1 MVSEVNKIIYNRL
14 VSNGALYIPDVGTL
28 TLLRQPAMY
37 TSRKRIVSPRY
48 FVDFSADK
56 IADSLVDIIADV
68 ASVDMA
74 TAEDI
79 CLRWLDKVRTEDG
92 FTIEGVGILK
102 SGHFTLDEA
111 LESQLC
117 LFGVDYI
124 NVTTRRRGWA
134 FAAVACVVL
143 ALCGVSAWWFMRDT
157 ANKEPQILVAVE
169 TVVEEPQIVETEV
182 VEIAVE
188 TTEEQG
194 SATEEIA
201 ESIETVEVVEPE
213 VVAPADWRDNENIRH
228 WVVIGSYSTTENAE
242 RAIKEFETKFPDL
255 MFSHIRLGSMY
266 AVASYG
272 STEKVDCE
280 EFVQNHKSDF
290 TQLWIYTPKRYRE

>member
-1 MVSEVNKIIYNRL
+1 MVNEVNKIIYNRL
-14 VSNGALYIPDVGTL
+14 VSDGALYIPDVGTL
-28 TLLRQPAMY
+28 TLLREPAVY
-37 TSRKRIVSPRY
+37 TSRKRIVSLRY
-48 FVDFSADK
+48 FVDFTVDK
-56 IADSLVDIIADV
+56 ASVSLVDIIADV
-68 ASVDMA
+68 ASVDVA

-117 LFGVDYI
+117 PFSVDYI
-124 NVTTRRRGWA
+124 NITTRRRGWA

-157 ANKEPQILVAVE
+157 ATVEPQILVAE
-169 TVVEEPQIVETEV
+169 EIVVEESQIVETE
-182 VEIAVE
+182 AVE
-188 TTEEQG
+188 TIVEETEEQG
-194 SATEEIA
+194 SAAEQIA
-201 ESIETVEVVEPE
+201 EIVETPEPE
-213 VVAPADWRDNENIRH
+213 VVTPADWRDNENIRH

-242 RAIKEFETKFPDL
+242 RAIKEFETKSPDL

-272 STEKVDCE
+272 SAEKTDCE
-280 EFVQNHKSDF
+280 EFVQNHKCNF
-290 TQLWIYTPKRYRE
+290 AQLWIYTPKRYRE

>member
-68 ASVDMA
+68 ASVDVA

-111 LESQLC
+111 LKSQLC
-117 LFGVDYI
+117 PFGVDYI

-143 ALCGVSAWWFMRDT
+143 MLGVVSAWWFMRDT
-157 ANKEPQILVAVE
+157 ATVEPQILVAEE
-169 TVVEEPQIVETEV
+169 TVVEEPKIVEAEV
-182 VEIAVE
+182 VETIVE
-188 TTEEQG
+188 ETEEQG
-194 SATEEIA
+194 SAEDQIA
-201 ESIETVEVVEPE
+201 EIVETPEPE
-213 VVAPADWRDNENIRH
+213 VVTPADWRDNENIRH

-242 RAIKEFETKFPDL
+242 RAIKEFETKSPDL

-272 STEKVDCE
+272 SAEKTDCE
-280 EFVQNHKSDF
+280 EFVQNHKCEF
-290 TQLWIYTPKRYRE
+290 AQLWIYTPKRYRE

>member
-1 MVSEVNKIIYNRL
+1 MVNEVNKIIYNRL
-14 VSNGALYIPDVGTL
+14 ISNGALYIPDVGTL

-68 ASVDMA
+68 ASVDVA

-117 LFGVDYI
+117 PFGVDYI

-143 ALCGVSAWWFMRDT
+143 MLGGVSAWLFMCDT
-157 ANKEPQILVAVE
+157 ATVEPQILVAE
-169 TVVEEPQIVETEV
+169 EIVVEESQIVETEV
-182 VEIAVE
+182 VETIVE
-188 TTEEQG
+188 ETEEQG
-194 SATEEIA
+194 SAAEQIA
-201 ESIETVEVVEPE
+201 EIMEAPEPE
-213 VVAPADWRDNENIRH
+213 VVTPADWRDNENIRH

-242 RAIKEFETKFPDL
+242 RAIKEFETKSPDL

-272 STEKVDCE
+272 SAEKTDCE

>member
-1 MVSEVNKIIYNRL
+1 MVNEVNKIIYNRL
-14 VSNGALYIPDVGTL
+14 VSDGALYIPDVGTL

-68 ASVDMA
+68 ASVDVA

-111 LESQLC
+111 LEAQLC
-117 LFGVDYI
+117 PFGVDYI

-157 ANKEPQILVAVE
+157 ATVEPQILIAEE

-182 VEIAVE
+182 IEIAVE

-194 SATEEIA
+194 SAAEQIA
-201 ESIETVEVVEPE
+201 EIVETPEPE
-213 VVAPADWRDNENIRH
+213 VVTPADWRDNENIRH

-242 RAIKEFETKFPDL
+242 RAIKEFETKSPDL

-280 EFVQNHKSDF
+280 EFVQNHKSEF

>member
-1 MVSEVNKIIYNRL
+1 MVNEVNKIIYNRL
-14 VSNGALYIPDVGTL
+14 ISNGALYIPDVGTL

-68 ASVDMA
+68 ASVDVA

-117 LFGVDYI
+117 PFGVDYI

-143 ALCGVSAWWFMRDT
+143 ALCGVSAWWFMRDIAT
-157 ANKEPQILVAVE
+157 VEPQILVAEE

-182 VEIAVE
+182 VETIVE
-188 TTEEQG
+188 ETEEQG
-194 SATEEIA
+194 SAAEQIA
-201 ESIETVEVVEPE
+201 EIVETPEPE
-213 VVAPADWRDNENIRH
+213 VVTPADWRDNENIRH

-242 RAIKEFETKFPDL
+242 RAIKEFETKSPDL

-272 STEKVDCE
+272 SAEKSDCE
-280 EFVQNHKSDF
+280 EFVQNHKGDF
-290 TQLWIYTPKRYRE
+290 AQLWIYTPKRYRE

>member
-1 MVSEVNKIIYNRL
+1 MVNEVNKIIYNRL
-14 VSNGALYIPDVGTL
+14 VSDGALYIPDVGTL

-68 ASVDMA
+68 ASVDVA

-117 LFGVDYI
+117 PFGVDYI

-157 ANKEPQILVAVE
+157 ATVEPQILIAEE

-182 VEIAVE
+182 IEIAVE

-194 SATEEIA
+194 SAAEQIA
-201 ESIETVEVVEPE
+201 EIVETPEPE
-213 VVAPADWRDNENIRH
+213 VVTPADWRDNENIRH

-242 RAIKEFETKFPDL
+242 RAIKEFETKSPDL

-280 EFVQNHKSDF
+280 EFVQNHKSEF

>member
-68 ASVDMA
+68 ASVDVA

-117 LFGVDYI
+117 PFGIDCI

-134 FAAVACVVL
+134 FAAVACVLL
-143 ALCGVSAWWFMRDT
+143 ALCGVSARWFMRDT
-157 ANKEPQILVAVE
+157 ATVDPQILVAE
-169 TVVEEPQIVETEV
+169 EIVVEESQIVETEV
-182 VEIAVE
+182 VETIVE
-188 TTEEQG
+188 ETEEQG
-194 SATEEIA
+194 GAAEQIA
-201 ESIETVEVVEPE
+201 EIMETPEPDVVT
-213 VVAPADWRDNENIRH
+213 PADWRDNENIRH

-242 RAIKEFETKFPDL
+242 RAIKEFETKSPDL

-272 STEKVDCE
+272 SAEKVDCE
-280 EFVQNHKSDF
+280 EFVQNHKCDF
-290 TQLWIYTPKRYRE
+290 AQLWIYTPKRYRE

>member
-28 TLLRQPAMY
+28 TLLREPAVY
-37 TSRKRIVSPRY
+37 TSRKRIVSLRY
-48 FVDFSADK
+48 FVDFTADK

-68 ASVDMA
+68 ASVDVA

-117 LFGVDYI
+117 PFGVDYI

-143 ALCGVSAWWFMRDT
+143 MLGGVSAWWFMRDT
-157 ANKEPQILVAVE
+157 ATVEPQILVAE
-169 TVVEEPQIVETEV
+169 EIVVDESQNVETEV
-182 VEIAVE
+182 VETIVE
-188 TTEEQG
+188 ETEEQG
-194 SATEEIA
+194 SAAEQIA
-201 ESIETVEVVEPE
+201 EIVETPEPE
-213 VVAPADWRDNENIRH
+213 VVTPADWRDNENIRH

-242 RAIKEFETKFPDL
+242 RAIKEFETKSPDL

-280 EFVQNHKSDF
+280 EFVQNHKSEF
-290 TQLWIYTPKRYRE
+290 AQLWIYTPKRYRE

>member
-48 FVDFSADK
+48 FVDFSVDK

-68 ASVDMA
+68 ASVDVA

-117 LFGVDYI
+117 PFGVDYI

-143 ALCGVSAWWFMRDT
+143 ALCGISAWWFMRDT
-157 ANKEPQILVAVE
+157 ATVEPQILVA
-169 TVVEEPQIVETEV
+169 EEIVDEESQIVE
-182 VEIAVE
+182 
-188 TTEEQG
+188 TEEQG
-194 SATEEIA
+194 SAAEQIA
-201 ESIETVEVVEPE
+201 EIVETPVPE
-213 VVAPADWRDNENIRH
+213 VVTPADWRDNENIRH

-242 RAIKEFETKFPDL
+242 RAIKEFETKSPDL

-272 STEKVDCE
+272 SAEKTDCE
-280 EFVQNHKSDF
+280 EFVQNHKCDF
-290 TQLWIYTPKRYRE
+290 AQLWIYTPKRYRE

>member
-48 FVDFSADK
+48 FVDFTADK

-68 ASVDMA
+68 ASVDVA

-117 LFGVDYI
+117 PFGVNYI

-143 ALCGVSAWWFMRDT
+143 ALYGISAWWFMRDT
-157 ANKEPQILVAVE
+157 ATVEPQILVA
-169 TVVEEPQIVETEV
+169 EEIVDEESQIVE
-182 VEIAVE
+182 
-188 TTEEQG
+188 TEEQG
-194 SATEEIA
+194 SAAEQIA
-201 ESIETVEVVEPE
+201 EIVETPVPE
-213 VVAPADWRDNENIRH
+213 VVTPADWRDNENIRH

-242 RAIKEFETKFPDL
+242 RAIKEFETKSPDL

-272 STEKVDCE
+272 SAEKTDCE
-280 EFVQNHKSDF
+280 EFVQNHKCDF
-290 TQLWIYTPKRYRE
+290 AQLWIYTPKRYRE

>member
-1 MVSEVNKIIYNRL
+1 MVNEVNKIIYNRL
-14 VSNGALYIPDVGTL
+14 ISNGALYIPDVGTL

-68 ASVDMA
+68 ASVDVA

-117 LFGVDYI
+117 PFGVDYI

-134 FAAVACVVL
+134 FAAVACLVL

-157 ANKEPQILVAVE
+157 ATVEPQILVAE
-169 TVVEEPQIVETEV
+169 EIVVEESQIVETEV
-182 VEIAVE
+182 VETIVE
-188 TTEEQG
+188 ETEEQG
-194 SATEEIA
+194 SAAEQIA
-201 ESIETVEVVEPE
+201 EIMEAPEPE
-213 VVAPADWRDNENIRH
+213 VVTPADWRDNENIRH

-242 RAIKEFETKFPDL
+242 RAIKEFETKSPDL

-272 STEKVDCE
+272 SAEKTDCE
-280 EFVQNHKSDF
+280 EFVQNHKGDF
-290 TQLWIYTPKRYRE
+290 AQLWIYTPKRYRE

>member
-14 VSNGALYIPDVGTL
+14 VSDGALYIPDVGTL

-68 ASVDMA
+68 ASVDVA

-92 FTIEGVGILK
+92 FTIESVGILK

-111 LESQLC
+111 LESQLSP
-117 LFGVDYI
+117 FGVDYI
-124 NVTTRRRGWA
+124 NVTTHRRGWA

-143 ALCGVSAWWFMRDT
+143 ALCGVSTWWFMRDT
-157 ANKEPQILVAVE
+157 ATVEPQILVAE
-169 TVVEEPQIVETEV
+169 EIVVEESQIVETEV

-242 RAIKEFETKFPDL
+242 RAIKEFETKSPDL

-272 STEKVDCE
+272 STEKTDCE
-280 EFVQNHKSDF
+280 EFVQNRKSEF
-290 TQLWIYTPKRYRE
+290 AQMWIYTPKRYRE

>member
-68 ASVDMA
+68 TSVDVA

-117 LFGVDYI
+117 PFGVDYI

-143 ALCGVSAWWFMRDT
+143 MLCGVSTWWFMRDT
-157 ANKEPQILVAVE
+157 ATVEPQILVAE
-169 TVVEEPQIVETEV
+169 EIVVEESQIVETEV
-182 VEIAVE
+182 VETIVE
-188 TTEEQG
+188 ETDEQG
-194 SATEEIA
+194 SAAEHIA
-201 ESIETVEVVEPE
+201 EIVETPEPE
-213 VVAPADWRDNENIRH
+213 VVTPADWRDNENIRH

-242 RAIKEFETKFPDL
+242 RAIKEFETKSPDL
-255 MFSHIRLGSMY
+255 MFSRIRLGSMY
-266 AVASYG
+266 AVASFG

-290 TQLWIYTPKRYRE
+290 AQLWIYTPKRYRE

>member
-1 MVSEVNKIIYNRL
+1 MVNEVNKIIYNRL
-14 VSNGALYIPDVGTL
+14 ISNGALYIPDVGTL

-68 ASVDMA
+68 TSVDVA

-79 CLRWLDKVRTEDG
+79 CLRWLDKVRTEEG

-117 LFGVDYI
+117 PFGVDYI

-157 ANKEPQILVAVE
+157 ATVEPQILVAE
-169 TVVEEPQIVETEV
+169 EIVVEESQIVETEV
-182 VEIAVE
+182 VETIVE
-188 TTEEQG
+188 EIEEQG
-194 SATEEIA
+194 SAAEQIA
-201 ESIETVEVVEPE
+201 EIVETPEPE
-213 VVAPADWRDNENIRH
+213 VVAPAKPVAPQSEEVELVQRRRRTPRRKLIGEEG
-228 WVVIGSYSTTENAE
+228 VVE
-242 RAIKEFETKFPDL
+242 RPLFPFYEQTL
-255 MFSHIRLGSMY
+255 F
-266 AVASYG
+266 
-272 STEKVDCE
+272 
-280 EFVQNHKSDF
+280 
-290 TQLWIYTPKRYRE
+290 

>member
-14 VSNGALYIPDVGTL
+14 VSDGALYIPDVGTL

-48 FVDFSADK
+48 FVDFTADK

-68 ASVDMA
+68 ASVDVA

-92 FTIEGVGILK
+92 FTIEGIGILK

-117 LFGVDYI
+117 PFGVDYI

-143 ALCGVSAWWFMRDT
+143 ALCGISAWWFMRDT
-157 ANKEPQILVAVE
+157 ATVEPQILVA
-169 TVVEEPQIVETEV
+169 EEIVDEESQIVETEV
-182 VEIAVE
+182 VETIVE
-188 TTEEQG
+188 ETEEQG
-194 SATEEIA
+194 SAAEQIA
-201 ESIETVEVVEPE
+201 EIVETPVPE
-213 VVAPADWRDNENIRH
+213 VVTPADWRDNENIRH

-242 RAIKEFETKFPDL
+242 RAIKEFETKSPDL

-272 STEKVDCE
+272 SAEKTDCE
-280 EFVQNHKSDF
+280 VFVQNHKCDF
-290 TQLWIYTPKRYRE
+290 AQLWIYTPKRYRE

>member
-48 FVDFSADK
+48 FVDFTADK

-68 ASVDMA
+68 ASVDVA

-117 LFGVDYI
+117 PFGVNYI

-143 ALCGVSAWWFMRDT
+143 ALCGVSAWWFMCDT
-157 ANKEPQILVAVE
+157 ATVEPQILVA
-169 TVVEEPQIVETEV
+169 EEIVDEESQIVETEV
-182 VEIAVE
+182 VETIVE
-188 TTEEQG
+188 ETEEQG
-194 SATEEIA
+194 SAAEQIA
-201 ESIETVEVVEPE
+201 EIVETPVPE
-213 VVAPADWRDNENIRH
+213 VVTPADWRDNENIRH

-242 RAIKEFETKFPDL
+242 RAIKEFETKSPDL

-272 STEKVDCE
+272 SAEKTDCE
-280 EFVQNHKSDF
+280 EFVQNHKCDF
-290 TQLWIYTPKRYRE
+290 AQLWIYTPKRYRE

>member
-1 MVSEVNKIIYNRL
+1 MVNEVNKIIYNRL

-68 ASVDMA
+68 ASVDVA

-102 SGHFTLDEA
+102 SGYFTLDEA

-117 LFGVDYI
+117 PFGVDYI
-124 NVTTRRRGWA
+124 NVTTRSRGWA

-143 ALCGVSAWWFMRDT
+143 MLGGVSAWWFMRDIAT
-157 ANKEPQILVAVE
+157 VDPQILVAE
-169 TVVEEPQIVETEV
+169 EIVVEESQIVETEV
-182 VEIAVE
+182 VETIVE
-188 TTEEQG
+188 ETEEQG
-194 SATEEIA
+194 SAAEQIA
-201 ESIETVEVVEPE
+201 EIVETPEPE
-213 VVAPADWRDNENIRH
+213 VVTPADWRDNENIRH

-242 RAIKEFETKFPDL
+242 RAIKEFETKSPDL

-272 STEKVDCE
+272 SAEKTDCE
-280 EFVQNHKSDF
+280 EFVQNHKCDF
-290 TQLWIYTPKRYRE
+290 AQLWIYTPKRYRE

>member
-14 VSNGALYIPDVGTL
+14 VSDGALYIPDVGTL

-68 ASVDMA
+68 AYVDVA

-102 SGHFTLDEA
+102 SGYFTLDEA

-117 LFGVDYI
+117 PFGVDYI

-157 ANKEPQILVAVE
+157 ATVEPQILVAE
-169 TVVEEPQIVETEV
+169 EIVVEESQIVETEV
-182 VEIAVE
+182 VETIVE
-188 TTEEQG
+188 EIEEQG
-194 SATEEIA
+194 SAAEQIA
-201 ESIETVEVVEPE
+201 EIVETPEPE
-213 VVAPADWRDNENIRH
+213 VITPADWRDNENIRH

-242 RAIKEFETKFPDL
+242 RAIKEFETKSPNL

-272 STEKVDCE
+272 SAEKTDCE
-280 EFVQNHKSDF
+280 EFVQNHKCDF
-290 TQLWIYTPKRYRE
+290 AQLWIYTPKRYRE

>member
-14 VSNGALYIPDVGTL
+14 VSDGALYIPDVGTL

-48 FVDFSADK
+48 FVYFSVDK

-68 ASVDMA
+68 ASVDVA

-92 FTIEGVGILK
+92 LVIEGVGILK

-117 LFGVDYI
+117 PFGVDYI

-143 ALCGVSAWWFMRDT
+143 MLGGVSAWWFMCDT
-157 ANKEPQILVAVE
+157 ATVEPQILVAE
-169 TVVEEPQIVETEV
+169 EIVVEESQIVETEV
-182 VEIAVE
+182 VETIVE
-188 TTEEQG
+188 ETEEQG
-194 SATEEIA
+194 GAAEQIA
-201 ESIETVEVVEPE
+201 EIMETPEPDVVTPD
-213 VVAPADWRDNENIRH
+213 DWRDNENIRH

-242 RAIKEFETKFPDL
+242 RAIKEFETKSPDL

-272 STEKVDCE
+272 SAEKSDCE
-280 EFVQNHKSDF
+280 EFVQNHKCDF
-290 TQLWIYTPKRYRE
+290 AQLWIYTPKRYRE

>member
-1 MVSEVNKIIYNRL
+1 
-14 VSNGALYIPDVGTL
+14 
-28 TLLRQPAMY
+28 MY
-37 TSRKRIVSPRY
+37 TSRKRIVSPHY

-68 ASVDMA
+68 ASVDVA

-117 LFGVDYI
+117 PFSVDYI
-124 NVTTRRRGWA
+124 NITTRRRGWA

-143 ALCGVSAWWFMRDT
+143 VLCGVSAWWFMRDT
-157 ANKEPQILVAVE
+157 ATVEPQILVAE
-169 TVVEEPQIVETEV
+169 EIVVEESQIVETEV
-182 VEIAVE
+182 VETIVE
-188 TTEEQG
+188 ETEEQG
-194 SATEEIA
+194 SAAEQIA
-201 ESIETVEVVEPE
+201 EIVETPEPE
-213 VVAPADWRDNENIRH
+213 VVTPADWRDNENIRH

-242 RAIKEFETKFPDL
+242 RAIKEFETKSPDL

>member
-1 MVSEVNKIIYNRL
+1 MVSEGNKIIYNRL

-68 ASVDMA
+68 ASVDVA

-117 LFGVDYI
+117 PFGVDYI

-157 ANKEPQILVAVE
+157 ATVEPQILVAEEIVVDESQIVE
-169 TVVEEPQIVETEV
+169 TVVVETIVEE
-182 VEIAVE
+182 
-188 TTEEQG
+188 TEEQG
-194 SATEEIA
+194 SAAEQIA
-201 ESIETVEVVEPE
+201 EIVETPEPE
-213 VVAPADWRDNENIRH
+213 VVTPADWRDNENIRH
-228 WVVIGSYSTTENAE
+228 GVVIGSYSTTENAE
-242 RAIKEFETKFPDL
+242 RAIKEFETKSPEL

-272 STEKVDCE
+272 SAEKTDCE
-280 EFVQNHKSDF
+280 EFVQNHKCDF
-290 TQLWIYTPKRYRE
+290 AQLWIYTPKRYRE

>member
-37 TSRKRIVSPRY
+37 TSRKRIVSLRY
-48 FVDFSADK
+48 FVDFTADK

-68 ASVDMA
+68 ASVDVA

-117 LFGVDYI
+117 PFGVDYI

-143 ALCGVSAWWFMRDT
+143 MLGGVSAWWFMRDT
-157 ANKEPQILVAVE
+157 ATVEPQILVAE
-169 TVVEEPQIVETEV
+169 EIVVDESQNVETEV
-182 VEIAVE
+182 VETIVE
-188 TTEEQG
+188 ETEEQG
-194 SATEEIA
+194 SAAEQIA
-201 ESIETVEVVEPE
+201 EIVETPEPE
-213 VVAPADWRDNENIRH
+213 VVTPADWRDNENIRH

-242 RAIKEFETKFPDL
+242 RAIKEFETKSPDL

>member
-1 MVSEVNKIIYNRL
+1 MVNEVNKIIYNRL

-68 ASVDMA
+68 ASVDVA

-102 SGHFTLDEA
+102 SGYFTLDEA

-117 LFGVDYI
+117 PFGVDYI
-124 NVTTRRRGWA
+124 NVTTRSRGWA

-143 ALCGVSAWWFMRDT
+143 ALCGVSAWWFMRDIAT
-157 ANKEPQILVAVE
+157 VDPQILVAE
-169 TVVEEPQIVETEV
+169 EIVVEESQIVETEV
-182 VEIAVE
+182 VETIVE
-188 TTEEQG
+188 ETEEQG
-194 SATEEIA
+194 SAAEQIA
-201 ESIETVEVVEPE
+201 EIVETPEPE
-213 VVAPADWRDNENIRH
+213 VVTPADWRDNENIRH

-242 RAIKEFETKFPDL
+242 RAIKEFETKSPDL

-272 STEKVDCE
+272 SAEKTDCE
-280 EFVQNHKSDF
+280 EFVQNHKCDF
-290 TQLWIYTPKRYRE
+290 AQLWIYTPKRYRE

>member
-1 MVSEVNKIIYNRL
+1 MVNEVNKIIYNRL

-68 ASVDMA
+68 AYVDVA

-117 LFGVDYI
+117 PFGVDYI
-124 NVTTRRRGWA
+124 NVTSRRRGWA

-157 ANKEPQILVAVE
+157 TNVEPQILVAE
-169 TVVEEPQIVETEV
+169 EIVVEEPQIVETEV
-182 VEIAVE
+182 VETIVE
-188 TTEEQG
+188 EIEEQG
-194 SATEEIA
+194 SAAEQIA
-201 ESIETVEVVEPE
+201 EIVETPEPE
-213 VVAPADWRDNENIRH
+213 VVTPADWRDNENIRH

-242 RAIKEFETKFPDL
+242 RAIKEFETKSPDL
-255 MFSHIRLGSMY
+255 MFSRIRLGSMY
-266 AVASYG
+266 AVASFG

-290 TQLWIYTPKRYRE
+290 AQLWIYTPKRYRE

>member
-1 MVSEVNKIIYNRL
+1 MVNEVNKIIYNRL

-68 ASVDMA
+68 ASVDVA

-117 LFGVDYI
+117 PFGVDYI
-124 NVTTRRRGWA
+124 NVTTRRRGWT
-134 FAAVACVVL
+134 FAAIACVVL

-157 ANKEPQILVAVE
+157 ATVEPQILVAEE
-169 TVVEEPQIVETEV
+169 TVVEEPKIVEAEV
-182 VEIAVE
+182 VETIVE
-188 TTEEQG
+188 ETEEQG
-194 SATEEIA
+194 SAEDQIA
-201 ESIETVEVVEPE
+201 EIVETPEPE
-213 VVAPADWRDNENIRH
+213 VVTPADWRDNENIRH

-242 RAIKEFETKFPDL
+242 RAIKEFETKSPDL
-255 MFSHIRLGSMY
+255 MFSHLRLGSMY

-272 STEKVDCE
+272 SAKKADCE
-280 EFVQNHKSDF
+280 DFVQNHKCDF
-290 TQLWIYTPKRYRE
+290 AQLWIYTPKRYRE

>member
-68 ASVDMA
+68 ASVDVA

-102 SGHFTLDEA
+102 SGHFTIDEA
-111 LESQLC
+111 LEAQLC
-117 LFGVDYI
+117 PFGVDYI

-143 ALCGVSAWWFMRDT
+143 MLGGVSAWWFMCDT
-157 ANKEPQILVAVE
+157 ATVEPQILVAE
-169 TVVEEPQIVETEV
+169 EIVVEESQIVETEV
-182 VEIAVE
+182 VETIVE
-188 TTEEQG
+188 ETEEQG
-194 SATEEIA
+194 GAAEQIA
-201 ESIETVEVVEPE
+201 EIMETPEPDVVT
-213 VVAPADWRDNENIRH
+213 PADWRDNENIRH

-242 RAIKEFETKFPDL
+242 RAIKEFETKSPDL
-255 MFSHIRLGSMY
+255 MFSRIRLGSMY
-266 AVASYG
+266 AVTSYG

-280 EFVQNHKSDF
+280 EFVQNHKSEF
-290 TQLWIYTPKRYRE
+290 VQLWIYTPKRYRE

>member
-68 ASVDMA
+68 ASVDVA

-111 LESQLC
+111 LKSQLC
-117 LFGVDYI
+117 PFGVDYI

-143 ALCGVSAWWFMRDT
+143 MLGVVSAWWFMRDT
-157 ANKEPQILVAVE
+157 ATVEPQILVAE
-169 TVVEEPQIVETEV
+169 EIVVEESQIVETEV
-182 VEIAVE
+182 VETIVE
-188 TTEEQG
+188 ETEEQG
-194 SATEEIA
+194 SAEDQIA
-201 ESIETVEVVEPE
+201 EIVETPEPE
-213 VVAPADWRDNENIRH
+213 VVTPADWRDNENIRH
-228 WVVIGSYSTTENAE
+228 WVVIGSYSTRENAE
-242 RAIKEFETKFPDL
+242 RAIKEFETKSPDL

-272 STEKVDCE
+272 SAEKTDCE
-280 EFVQNHKSDF
+280 EFVQNHKCDF
-290 TQLWIYTPKRYRE
+290 AQLWIYTPKRYRE